1 MKSMEIT
8 IKGKTYTLNQF
19 RPTVGRKIVAQYPL
33 TAIPKMASY
42 DQNEEIM
49 VLLMSHVH
57 VHLPGGVKM
66 PLNTIDLIDNHVPS
80 WDDLVNLE
88 YQTLKF
94 NCPFMQDGGASS
106 MMEAIKGF
114 ASEYLVDIVEKA
126 IGVAIANQMSSEE

>member
-1 MKSMEIT
+1 MNSVDIT
-8 IKGKTYTLNQF
+8 IRDKTYTINKF

-33 TAIPKMASY
+33 TALPKMANY
-42 DQNEEIM
+42 DQNEAIM

-57 VHLPGGVKM
+57 VHLPNNVKL
-66 PLNTIDLIDNHVPS
+66 PLNTVDLINNHVAS

-94 NCPFMQDGGASS
+94 NCPFMQGDNMGSL
-106 MMEAIKGF
+106 MDMIKNV

-126 IGVAIANQMSSEE
+126 MGIAIANQMGGEE